1 MTDLKDYML
10 GQTQDSIKGCFF
22 HLEVSEGQAQDY
34 IVFCVSQSFLG
45 LRGRSLCFAV
55 VLDVLCWAAA
65 CHRHESVSMN
75 QNLFIND

>member
-1 MTDLKDYML
+1 M
-10 GQTQDSIKGCFF
+10 FF

-34 IVFCVSQSFLG
+34 IVFCVSQSFLVI
-45 LRGRSLCFAV
+45 LCFAV
-55 VLDVLCWAAA
+55 MLDVLCWAAA